1 MNVLISESQYI
12 KLGGMLKEN
21 QKELFDMFDT
31 DYLNLLYRNSKKG
44 PNNPAYKLLALR
56 ASLENE
62 SLIRDLNK
70 SIETLYKFFNR
81 KNSGLLPKI
90 LELSLVDRNK
100 TINDLKIV
108 SDFINDSDFNDDVTK
123 KQLIKLRNL
132 TVVPDDLEDILKNVR
147 EKEYSK
153 YEKGFEGDYFNLKRT
168 ALSLQYKCGDDL
180 DKSFL
185 KKIEKF
191 KNVSPREFEELLI
204 NIKNCVKSSLGEKVV
219 IKSDIVSKTPL
230 YVMDNGVKT
239 EVFPSGSNFEVKK
252 MDVNIDS
259 YLSEFFSIFKQS
271 KNKDYKGPYLEIY
284 NSVIRGLYDWV
295 KGEGQEYLNSI
306 KNNMEGIVYENYT
319 IVPIEYIDFY
329 WSNVGQ
335 RGCNE
340 LRLSIRF
347 RIKSEYENKTIEA
360 YVFNQTSDILE
371 KKQLRVSK
379 QSVEKVVC

>member
-1 MNVLISESQYI
+1 MKILISESQ
-12 KLGGMLKEN
+12 LVRLQESQG
-21 QKELFDMFDT
+21 ELFDMFDT

-44 PNNPAYKLLALR
+44 PNNPAYKLLAIR

-62 SLIRDLNK
+62 SLVRDLNQ

-90 LELSLVDRNK
+90 LELSLIDRNK
-100 TINDLKIV
+100 TINDLKII
-108 SDFINDSDFNDDVTK
+108 SDFINDADFNDDVTK
-123 KQLIKLRNL
+123 KQLLRLRNM
-132 TVVPDDLEDILKNVR
+132 VEVPDDLEDILKNVR

-153 YEKGFEGDYFNLKRT
+153 YEKEFEGNYFDLRRT

-185 KKIEKF
+185 SKIQKF
-191 KNVSPREFEELLI
+191 KSVSKEDFEKLLI

-219 IKSDIVSKTPL
+219 IKSDIISKTPL
-230 YVMDNGVKT
+230 YVIDNGEKT

-252 MDVNIDS
+252 MDFNIDS

-271 KNKDYKGPYLEIY
+271 KNKEYKGPYLEIY
-284 NSVIRGLYDWV
+284 NSVIRGLYEWV
-295 KGEGQEYLNSI
+295 KDEGQEYLDSI

-319 IVPIEYIDFY
+319 IVPINYIDFY

-347 RIKSEYENKTIEA
+347 RIKPEYQNKTIEA
-360 YVFNQTSDILE
+360 YIFTKTSDILE
-371 KKQLRVSK
+371 KKELRVSK
-379 QSVEKVVC
+379 QEVEKIVC

>member
-1 MNVLISESQYI
+1 MKILISESQ
-12 KLGGMLKEN
+12 LVRLQEN

-44 PNNPAYKLLALR
+44 SNNPAYKLLALR
-56 ASLENE
+56 SSLENE

-70 SIETLYKFFNR
+70 SIETLYKFFNK

-100 TINDLKIV
+100 TINDLKII
-108 SDFINDSDFNDDVTK
+108 SDFINDVDFNDDVTK

-132 TVVPDDLEDILKNVR
+132 TVVTDDLEDILKNVR

-153 YEKGFEGDYFNLKRT
+153 YEKEFEGDYFDLKRT
-168 ALSLQYKCGDDL
+168 ALSLQYKCGEDL
-180 DKSFL
+180 DESFL
-185 KKIEKF
+185 SKIQKF
-191 KNVSPREFEELLI
+191 KSVSAEDFQRLLVD
-204 NIKNCVKSSLGEKVV
+204 IKNCVKSSLGEKVV

-239 EVFPSGSNFEVKK
+239 EVFSPGSNFEVKK

-259 YLSEFFSIFKQS
+259 YLSEFFSIFKQT
-271 KNKDYKGPYLEIY
+271 KNKEFKGPYLEIY

-319 IVPIEYIDFY
+319 IVPINYIDFY

-335 RGCNE
+335 RGCGE

-347 RIKSEYENKTIEA
+347 RIKPEYQNKTIEA
-360 YVFNQTSDILE
+360 YVFTKTSDILE
-371 KKQLRVSK
+371 KKELRVSK
-379 QSVEKVVC
+379 QEVEKIVC

>member
-1 MNVLISESQYI
+1 MKILISESQ
-12 KLGGMLKEN
+12 LVRLEES
-21 QKELFDMFDT
+21 QEELFDMFDT
-31 DYLNLLYRNSKKG
+31 DYLNLLYRKSKKG
-44 PNNPAYKLLALR
+44 GNNPAYKLLALR

-62 SLIRDLNK
+62 SLIRDLNQ

-90 LELSLVDRNK
+90 LELSLTDRYK

-108 SDFINDSDFNDDVTK
+108 SDFINDADFNDDVTK
-123 KQLIKLRNL
+123 KQLLKLRNMNE
-132 TVVPDDLEDILKNVR
+132 VPDDLEDILKNVR

-153 YEKGFEGDYFNLKRT
+153 YEKGFEGDYFDLKRT
-168 ALSLQYKCGDDL
+168 SLSLQYKCGDDL

-185 KKIEKF
+185 EKIQKF
-191 KNVSPREFEELLI
+191 KSVSKEDFENLLI

-219 IKSDIVSKTPL
+219 VKSDIVSKTPL
-230 YVMDNGVKT
+230 YVMDNDVKT

-259 YLSEFFSIFKQS
+259 YLSEFFSIFKQT
-271 KNKDYKGPYLEIY
+271 KNKEFKGPYLEIY
-284 NSVIRGLYDWV
+284 NSVIRGLYEWV
-295 KGEGQEYLNSI
+295 EGEGQEYLDSI

-319 IVPIEYIDFY
+319 IVPIDYIDFY

-347 RIKSEYENKTIEA
+347 RIKSEYQNKTIET
-360 YVFNQTSDILE
+360 YIFNKNSDILE
-371 KKQLRVSK
+371 KKELRVSK
-379 QSVEKVVC
+379 QEVEKIVC

>member
-12 KLGGMLKEN
+12 KLSGMLKEN

-44 PNNPAYKLLALR
+44 SNNPAYKLLALR

-123 KQLIKLRNL
+123 KQLLKLRNL

-153 YEKGFEGDYFNLKRT
+153 YEKEYEGDYFELKRT
-168 ALSLQYKCGDDL
+168 ALSLQYKCGEDL

-185 KKIEKF
+185 KKIQKF
-191 KNVSPREFEELLI
+191 KNVSAEEFQKLLI
-204 NIKNCVKSSLGEKVV
+204 NIKNCVKSSLGERVV
-219 IKSDIVSKTPL
+219 IKSDISSKTPL

-239 EVFPSGSNFEVKK
+239 EVFKQGSNFEVKK

-259 YLSEFFSIFKQS
+259 YTNEEQQRINDIIS
-271 KNKDYKGPYLEIY
+271 
-284 NSVIRGLYDWV
+284 
-295 KGEGQEYLNSI
+295 
-306 KNNMEGIVYENYT
+306 T
-319 IVPIEYIDFY
+319 IISMAVDNAKE
-329 WSNVGQ
+329 
-335 RGCNE
+335 
-340 LRLSIRF
+340 
-347 RIKSEYENKTIEA
+347 
-360 YVFNQTSDILE
+360 
-371 KKQLRVSK
+371 
-379 QSVEKVVC
+379 

>member
-1 MNVLISESQYI
+1 MKILISESQ
-12 KLGGMLKEN
+12 LVRLEES
-21 QKELFDMFDT
+21 QEELFDMFDT
-31 DYLNLLYRNSKKG
+31 DYLNLLYRKSKKG
-44 PNNPAYKLLALR
+44 GNNPAYKLLALR

-62 SLIRDLNK
+62 SLIRDLNQ

-90 LELSLVDRNK
+90 LELSLTDRYK

-108 SDFINDSDFNDDVTK
+108 SDFINDADFNDDVTK
-123 KQLIKLRNL
+123 KQLLKLRNMNE
-132 TVVPDDLEDILKNVR
+132 VPDDLEDILKNVR

-153 YEKGFEGDYFNLKRT
+153 YEKGFEGDYFDLKRT
-168 ALSLQYKCGDDL
+168 SLSLQYKCGDDL

-185 KKIEKF
+185 EKIQKF
-191 KNVSPREFEELLI
+191 KSVSKEDFENLLI
-204 NIKNCVKSSLGEKVV
+204 KIKNCVKSSLGEKVV
-219 IKSDIVSKTPL
+219 VKSDIVSKTPL
-230 YVMDNGVKT
+230 YVMDNDVKT

-259 YLSEFFSIFKQS
+259 YLSEFFSIFKQT
-271 KNKDYKGPYLEIY
+271 KNKEFKGPYLEIY
-284 NSVIRGLYDWV
+284 NSVIRGLYEWV
-295 KGEGQEYLNSI
+295 EGEGQEYLDSI

-319 IVPIEYIDFY
+319 IVPIDYIDFY

-347 RIKSEYENKTIEA
+347 RIKSEYQNKTIET
-360 YVFNQTSDILE
+360 YIFNKNSDILE
-371 KKQLRVSK
+371 KKELRVSK
-379 QSVEKVVC
+379 QEVEKIVC

>member
-1 MNVLISESQYI
+1 MKILISESQ
-12 KLGGMLKEN
+12 LVRLQEN

-44 PNNPAYKLLALR
+44 SKNPAYKLLALR

-90 LELSLVDRNK
+90 LELSLVDRYK

-108 SDFINDSDFNDDVTK
+108 SDFINDADFNDDVTK
-123 KQLIKLRNL
+123 KQLLKLRNM
-132 TVVPDDLEDILKNVR
+132 TEVPDDLEDILKNVR

-153 YEKGFEGDYFNLKRT
+153 YEKGFEGDYFDLKRT
-168 ALSLQYKCGDDL
+168 SLSLQYKCGDDL

-185 KKIEKF
+185 EKIQKF
-191 KNVSPREFEELLI
+191 KSVSKEDFENLLI

-219 IKSDIVSKTPL
+219 VKSDIVSKTPL
-230 YVMDNGVKT
+230 YVMDNDVKT

-259 YLSEFFSIFKQS
+259 YLSEFFSIFKQT
-271 KNKDYKGPYLEIY
+271 KNKEFKGQYLEIY
-284 NSVIRGLYDWV
+284 NSVIRGLYEWV

-319 IVPIEYIDFY
+319 IVPINYIDFY

-347 RIKSEYENKTIEA
+347 RIKPEYQNKTIES
-360 YVFNQTSDILE
+360 YVFTKTSDILE
-371 KKQLRVSK
+371 KKELRVSK
-379 QSVEKVVC
+379 QEVEKIVC

>member
-12 KLGGMLKEN
+12 KLSGMLKEN

-31 DYLNLLYRNSKKG
+31 DYLNLLYRNSKKS
-44 PNNPAYKLLALR
+44 PNNPAYKLLAIR
-56 ASLENE
+56 GSLENE
-62 SLIRDLNK
+62 SLVRDLNQ

-123 KQLIKLRNL
+123 KQLLKLRNL

-153 YEKGFEGDYFNLKRT
+153 YEKEYEGDYFELKRT
-168 ALSLQYKCGDDL
+168 ALSLQYKCGEDL

-185 KKIEKF
+185 KKIQKF
-191 KNVSPREFEELLI
+191 KNVSAEDFEKLLL
-204 NIKNCVKSSLGEKVV
+204 NIKNCVKSSLGERVV
-219 IKSDIVSKTPL
+219 IKSDISSKTPL

-239 EVFPSGSNFEVKK
+239 QVFPAGSNFEVKK

-259 YLSEFFSIFKQS
+259 YLSEFFSIFKQTS
-271 KNKDYKGPYLEIY
+271 NKEYKGPYLEIY
-284 NSVIRGLYDWV
+284 NSVIRGLYEWV
-295 KGEGQEYLNSI
+295 KDEGQEYLNTI
-306 KNNMEGIVYENYT
+306 KNNMEGIAYENFT
-319 IVPIEYIDFY
+319 IVPIKYIDFY

-335 RGCNE
+335 RGCGE

-347 RIKSEYENKTIEA
+347 RIKAEYQNKTIEA
-360 YVFNQTSDILE
+360 YIFTKTSDILE
-371 KKQLRVSK
+371 KKELRVSK
-379 QSVEKVVC
+379 QAVEKVVC

>member
-1 MNVLISESQYI
+1 MKIIISESQ
-12 KLGGMLKEN
+12 LVRLQEN

-44 PNNPAYKLLALR
+44 PNNPAYKLLAIR
-56 ASLENE
+56 GALENE
-62 SLIRDLNK
+62 SLVRDLNQ

-90 LELSLVDRNK
+90 LELSLIDRNK
-100 TINDLKIV
+100 TINDLKII
-108 SDFINDSDFNDDVTK
+108 SDFINDADFNDDVTK
-123 KQLIKLRNL
+123 KQLLKLRNMIE
-132 TVVPDDLEDILKNVR
+132 VPDDLEDILKNVR

-153 YEKGFEGDYFNLKRT
+153 YEKEFEGDYFDLRRT
-168 ALSLQYKCGDDL
+168 ALSLQYKCGGDL

-185 KKIEKF
+185 SKIQKF
-191 KNVSPREFEELLI
+191 KSVSAEDFQRLLVD
-204 NIKNCVKSSLGEKVV
+204 IKNCVKSSLGEKVV

-271 KNKDYKGPYLEIY
+271 KNKEHKGPYLEIY
-284 NSVIRGLYDWV
+284 NSVIRGLYEWV
-295 KGEGQEYLNSI
+295 KGEGQEYLDSI

-319 IVPIEYIDFY
+319 IVPINYIDFY

-347 RIKSEYENKTIEA
+347 RIKPEYQNKTIEA
-360 YVFNQTSDILE
+360 YIFTKTSDILE
-371 KKQLRVSK
+371 KKQLQVSK
-379 QSVEKVVC
+379 QEVEKIVC

>member
-1 MNVLISESQYI
+1 MKILISESQ
-12 KLGGMLKEN
+12 LVRLEES
-21 QKELFDMFDT
+21 QEELFDMFDT
-31 DYLNLLYRNSKKG
+31 DYLNLLYRKSKKG
-44 PNNPAYKLLALR
+44 GNNPAYKLLALR

-62 SLIRDLNK
+62 SLIRDLNQ

-90 LELSLVDRNK
+90 LELSLTDRYK

-108 SDFINDSDFNDDVTK
+108 SDFINDADFNDDVTK
-123 KQLIKLRNL
+123 KQLLKLRNM
-132 TVVPDDLEDILKNVR
+132 TEVPDDLEDILKNVR

-153 YEKGFEGDYFNLKRT
+153 YEKGFEGDYFDLKRT
-168 ALSLQYKCGDDL
+168 SLSLQYKCGDDL

-185 KKIEKF
+185 EKIQKF
-191 KNVSPREFEELLI
+191 KSVSKEDFENLLI

-219 IKSDIVSKTPL
+219 VKSDIVSKTPL
-230 YVMDNGVKT
+230 YVMDNDVKT

-259 YLSEFFSIFKQS
+259 YLSEFFSIFKQT
-271 KNKDYKGPYLEIY
+271 KNKEFKGPYLEIY
-284 NSVIRGLYDWV
+284 NSVIRGLYEWV
-295 KGEGQEYLNSI
+295 EGEGQEYLDSI

-319 IVPIEYIDFY
+319 IVPIDYIDFY

-347 RIKSEYENKTIEA
+347 RIKSEYQNKTIET
-360 YVFNQTSDILE
+360 YIFNQNSDILE
-371 KKQLRVSK
+371 KKELRVSK
-379 QSVEKVVC
+379 QEVEKIVC

>member
-1 MNVLISESQYI
+1 MKILISESQ
-12 KLGGMLKEN
+12 LVRLQES

-44 PNNPAYKLLALR
+44 PNNPAYKLLSIR
-56 ASLENE
+56 SSLENK
-62 SLIRDLNK
+62 SLVDDLNQ

-90 LELSLVDRNK
+90 LELSLIDRNK
-100 TINDLKIV
+100 TINDLKII
-108 SDFINDSDFNDDVTK
+108 SDFINDADFNDDVTK
-123 KQLIKLRNL
+123 KQLLQLRNL
-132 TVVPDDLEDILKNVR
+132 TEVPNDLEDILKNVR

-153 YEKGFEGDYFNLKRT
+153 YEKGFEGDYFDLKRT
-168 ALSLQYKCGDDL
+168 ALSLQYKCGNDL

-185 KKIEKF
+185 KKIQKF
-191 KNVSPREFEELLI
+191 KSVSAEEFEKLLI

-219 IKSDIVSKTPL
+219 IKSDIVSKTAL
-230 YVMDNGVKT
+230 YVMENGVKT
-239 EVFPSGSNFEVKK
+239 QVFPSGSNFEVKK

-259 YLSEFFSIFKQS
+259 YLSEFFSIFKQTS
-271 KNKDYKGPYLEIY
+271 NKQYKGPYLEIY
-284 NSVIRGLYDWV
+284 NSVIRGLYEWV

-306 KNNMEGIVYENYT
+306 KNNMAGIVYENYT
-319 IVPIEYIDFY
+319 IVPIDYIDFY

-347 RIKSEYENKTIEA
+347 RIKSEYENKTIDT
-360 YVFNQTSDILE
+360 YIFNKNSDILE
-371 KKQLRVSK
+371 KKQLQVSK
-379 QSVEKVVC
+379 QEVEKVVC